1 MEMRFPAVMKPSL
14 ALPSDRTVKVNLE
27 LAEGLSP
34 SPHPLAKAT
43 TASTADSR
51 IMVLMVR

>member
-27 LAEGLSP
+27 LLP
-34 SPHPLAKAT
+34 VP
-43 TASTADSR
+43 
-51 IMVLMVR
+51 